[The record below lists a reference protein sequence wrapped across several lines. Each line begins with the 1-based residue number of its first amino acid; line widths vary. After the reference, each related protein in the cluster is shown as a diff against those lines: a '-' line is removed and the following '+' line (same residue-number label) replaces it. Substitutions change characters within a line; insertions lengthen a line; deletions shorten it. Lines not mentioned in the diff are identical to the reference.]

1 MKIVENIQTKS
12 RNNEVNS
19 KINWKPIQKEQELN
33 TCPEK
38 ESALKTTSADIRG
51 RQITCAM

>member
-1 MKIVENIQTKS
+1 MVENIQTKS